1 MLCEALRRMRM
12 IDRIRDVMSFLKTA
26 FLMLRKG
33 ENKEA
38 AKHILSGARKI
49 LSKVAPRSGSGYV
62 KFGTGDPYDTGRV
75 MEVLAFLYP
84 LYGERIEVIPVF
96 DEAFLESKMDVKGR
110 FRLSQILF
118 PLISMNADRNV
129 RNFIK
134 EVRTKL

>member
-1 MLCEALRRMRM
+1 MKL
-12 IDRIRDVMSFLKTA
+12 
-26 FLMLRKG
+26 
-33 ENKEA
+33 
-38 AKHILSGARKI
+38 
-49 LSKVAPRSGSGYV
+49 
-62 KFGTGDPYDTGRV
+62 GTGDPYDTGRV

-118 PLISMNADRNV
+118 PLISMYADRNV